1 MKSQKGEMNLKVIVE
16 IAPNLIDDEIIIK
29 VREHNESTQ
38 LIQQIMALANQKTET
53 LLAYKRDTEY
63 FLDIKN
69 ILFFESDNNS
79 LQVHTKDD
87 TFISKYKLY
96 QLEEVLPSN
105 FIRIS
110 KSTILNIQWVN
121 SIERNITSSSL
132 VSLKDTYKTVY
143 VSRSYYKDLKV
154 KMMERRTI

>member
-1 MKSQKGEMNLKVIVE
+1 MKVVVE
-16 IAPNLIDDEIIIK
+16 IAPDLIDGEIIIK
-29 VREHNESTQ
+29 VRDHSANTQ
-38 LIQQIMALANQKTET
+38 LIQQIMALANQKSET
-53 LLAYKRDTEY
+53 LVAYKRDTEY

-69 ILFFESDNNS
+69 ILFFESDNS
-79 LQVHTKDD
+79 FLQVHTKDD

-96 QLEEVLPSN
+96 QLEEILPSN

-121 SIERNITSSSL
+121 SIERNLTSASL
-132 VSLKDTYKTVY
+132 VALKDTYKTVY
-143 VSRSYYKDLKV
+143 VSRSYYKDLKE